1 MKNIYYRLFS
11 QFFTSL
17 KLSIP
22 AKTITKE
29 KLNALIDALKPR
41 ESGREMI
48 RLGGNNDGGYLLP
61 DDLDDIGACFSPGI
75 DKMIEFERDCAQ
87 RGMELYLI
95 DGSIEKPEI
104 PGVKFHFLK
113 KFIGSVNNKE
123 LTTLESWV
131 KSSKAYDDK
140 SDYILQAD
148 IEGHEYE
155 MILSTPSELL
165 SRFRIMVFEF
175 HWVEMWINKDFF
187 KIVESVMNKILKN
200 HVCVHVHPNNYGG
213 YINYQGVVLPRLLEF
228 TFYRRDRLNSK
239 ECIKSIKDFPNQLDQ
254 PNVPGKKDIRLS
266 SHWFSN

>member
-1 MKNIYYRLFS
+1 MNNFYYNLFS
-11 QFFTSL
+11 KAFTSL
-17 KLSIP
+17 NLSIP
-22 AKTITKE
+22 AKTVSQD
-29 KLNALIDALKPR
+29 KLISLIESLKPR
-41 ESGREMI
+41 DAGREMI
-48 RLGGNNDGGYLLP
+48 RLGGNNDGGYLVP
-61 DDLDDIGACFSPGI
+61 NDLEDITACYSPGI

-87 RGMELYLI
+87 RGMALYLI

-104 PGVKFHFLK
+104 PSVKFHFLK

-155 MILSTPSELL
+155 MILSTPSDLL

-187 KIVESVMNKILKN
+187 KIVESVMNKILEN
-200 HVCVHVHPNNYGG
+200 HVCVHIHPNNHGG
-213 YINYQGVVLPRLLEF
+213 YIKHNGIVLPRLLEF
-228 TFYRRDRLNSK
+228 TFYRNDRLLS
-239 ECIKSIKDFPNQLDQ
+239 EESIKSIKDFPNQLDQ
-254 PNVPGKKDIRLS
+254 PNVPVKKDIYLS
-266 SHWFSN
+266 SHWFDN

>member
-1 MKNIYYRLFS
+1 MKNIYYSLFS

-22 AKTITKE
+22 AKTISKE
-29 KLNALIDALKPR
+29 KLTLLIDSIKPR

-48 RLGGNNDGGYLLP
+48 RLGGKNDGGYLVP
-61 DDLDDIGACFSPGI
+61 NDLSDIAACFSPGI
-75 DKMIEFERDCAQ
+75 DTTIEFEKDCANL
-87 RGMELYLI
+87 GMELFLI
-95 DGSIEKPEI
+95 DGSIEKPKI

-123 LTTLESWV
+123 FTTLESWV

-155 MILSTPSELL
+155 MILSTPNELL

-187 KIVESVMNKILKN
+187 KIVESVMSKILKN
-200 HVCVHVHPNNYGG
+200 HVCVHIHPNNQGG
-213 YINYQGVVLPRLLEF
+213 HINYQGVVLPRLLEF
-228 TFYRRDRLNSK
+228 TFYRKDRLNSK
-239 ECIKSIKDFPNQLDQ
+239 ELIKSIKAFPNPLDE
-254 PNVPGKKDIRLS
+254 PNVAGKKDIRLS
-266 SHWFSN
+266 SQWFSN